1 MELEFMKS
9 ETTGE
14 YYLLEI
20 NPRFPAW
27 VYLAPGA
34 GQNLPAAMVKMAFGE
49 KIKPFDHYTIGKMFV
64 RCSWDLL
71 ADVSKLAQIS
81 TLGVLE
87 NGK

>member
-1 MELEFMKS
+1 
-9 ETTGE
+9 
-14 YYLLEI
+14 
-20 NPRFPAW
+20 
-27 VYLAPGA
+27 
-34 GQNLPAAMVKMAFGE
+34 MVKMAFGE